1 VSPGS
6 RRRLLVGAALA
17 ALAVGGSFRLPLPGR
32 RFDPKPVVSLR
43 LADRE
48 GRLLREV
55 LSDEGGRCR
64 WVGLEDV
71 SPAVVWATIAAEDAR
86 FPTHGGID
94 PLSIARAAVQN
105 VRRGRVVS
113 GASTITQQVIRNVYR
128 FPRTWP
134 GKLAEAWLAVR
145 LEHTLSKEDILAQYL
160 NRVPYGNLAFGI
172 EAAARLYF
180 DKPASDLSLAEAS
193 ILAALPRSPSTLNP
207 FRDPGSVLHRQKSIL
222 DRVAALGIFP
232 PADLERARR
241 ETVKL
246 GSAEAKFRAPHFSD
260 FVLARLPETLK
271 SRAVEVRT
279 TIDLGLQ
286 EKVEALLPNHLRTLA
301 DRGLSNGAVLVLD
314 NANGEILALA
324 GSRDF
329 FDSTTDGQVN
339 GVTSLRQPGST
350 LKPMTYALALE
361 KGFTAATLID
371 DAPAEFA
378 TLQGV
383 FAPENYDERFHGP
396 IRLRSALASSYN
408 VPAVAVLDLLGPDL
422 LYRRLREAGFSSLQ
436 KAPGFYGVG
445 LTLGNGEVTLLELVR
460 AYGAFARGGLTVG
473 ERFLRSVR
481 AKDGREL
488 PLPEPTPSRRLF
500 SPQVSYLIT
509 HILSDR
515 DARVPAFG
523 YLTPLNLPFPA
534 AAKTG
539 TSKDFRDN
547 WTVGYTPRYTVGVW
561 VGNFD
566 GSPMR
571 RVSGITGAGPLF
583 RDVML
588 QLEAGRPK
596 TPFPEPEGIVKTKIC
611 PLSGLRPGPACPS
624 AIEELF
630 LAGTAPEKE
639 CGLSHRPGPR
649 RSNVQASLR
658 RPRAVLSVETPLP
671 GDVYKIDPVLRP
683 EFQVLRLQASV
694 SDEAAVEAVEWWVND
709 RLVGRAKYPYALA
722 WPLRPGIHVVK
733 ARATAGT
740 ETVESRPVRIRVLS

>member
-1 VSPGS
+1 VNLGS

-17 ALAVGGSFRLPLPGR
+17 VLAAGGSLRLPLPGR
-32 RFDPKPVVSLR
+32 RFDPKPIVSLR
-43 LADRE
+43 LVDRE

-71 SPAVVWATIAAEDAR
+71 SPAVVWATIAAEDKR
-86 FPTHGGID
+86 FPTHGGVD
-94 PLSIARAAVQN
+94 VLSAARAVVQN

-113 GASTITQQVIRNVYR
+113 GASTITQQAVRNVYR

-145 LEHTLSKEDILAQYL
+145 LENTLSKEDILAQYL

-172 EAAARLYF
+172 EAAARLYL
-180 DKPASDLSLAEAS
+180 DKPASDLSLAEAAF
-193 ILAALPRSPSTLNP
+193 LAALPRSPSTLNP
-207 FRDPGSVLHRQKSIL
+207 FRDPGSVLERQKDIL
-222 DRVAALGIFP
+222 DRVAALGAFP
-232 PADLERARR
+232 AVDLERARR
-241 ETVKL
+241 EEVKL
-246 GSAEAKFRAPHFSD
+246 GSAGTKFRAPHFSD
-260 FVLARLPETLK
+260 FVLARLPEDLNR
-271 SRAVEVRT
+271 RAVEVRT
-279 TIDLGLQ
+279 TLDLGLQ
-286 EKVEALLPNHLRTLA
+286 EKVEVLLQNHLLDLE
-301 DRGLSNGAVLVLD
+301 DRGLSNGAVLVLE
-314 NANGEILALA
+314 NSTGEILALA

-329 FDSTTDGQVN
+329 FDPATDGQVN
-339 GVTSLRQPGST
+339 GVTALRQPGST

-361 KGFTAATLID
+361 KGLTAATLID

-378 TLQGV
+378 TLEGV
-383 FAPENYDERFHGP
+383 FAPENYDERYHGP

-436 KAPGFYGVG
+436 KTPGFYGVG

-460 AYGAFARGGLTVG
+460 AYAAFARGGLGVG

-481 AKDGREL
+481 AKDGRDL
-488 PLPEPTPSRRLF
+488 PLPDTSPSPRLF
-500 SPQVSYLIT
+500 SPQVAYLIT

-547 WTVGYTPRYTVGVW
+547 WTVGYTPRYTVGIW

-566 GSPMR
+566 GSPMH

-588 QLEAGRPK
+588 HLEAGGPK
-596 TPFPEPEGIVKTKIC
+596 APFPEPKGIVKARIC

-630 LAGTAPEKE
+630 LSGTEPETE
-639 CGLSHRPGPR
+639 CGLSHRAGPKR
-649 RSNVQASLR
+649 TSVQASLR
-658 RPRAVLSVETPLP
+658 RPRAVLTVETPLP

-683 EFQVLRLQASV
+683 EFQVLRFQASV
-694 SDEAAVEAVEWWVND
+694 SDEAAVEAVEWWVNE
-709 RLVGRAKYPYALA
+709 RLVGRAGFPYTLA
-722 WPLRPGIHVVK
+722 WRLKPGTYVVQ
-733 ARATAGT
+733 ARAARGS
-740 ETVESRPVRIRVLS
+740 EVVESRPVRIRVLS